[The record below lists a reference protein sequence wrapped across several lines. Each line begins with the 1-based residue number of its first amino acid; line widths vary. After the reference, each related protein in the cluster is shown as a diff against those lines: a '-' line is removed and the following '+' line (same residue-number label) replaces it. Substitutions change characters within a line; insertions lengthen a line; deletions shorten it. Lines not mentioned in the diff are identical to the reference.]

1 MVIRVQKVNT
11 AILHPPL
18 TFILPLLDHQFVSL
32 DGTLYIFLSVPL
44 NSWLLNF
51 VTSLWCPV
59 LIYSF

>member
-1 MVIRVQKVNT
+1 MVISVQKVNT

-51 VTSLWCPV
+51 VTSL
-59 LIYSF
+59 